1 MLPAMEDRFAC
12 MLYSNRGMN
21 SGKSV
26 MVTLAL
32 FQKVITT
39 LEFYNKLLKGG
50 NICLRTNDYI

>member
-32 FQKVITT
+32 FQKKIQH
-39 LEFYNKLLKGG
+39 LNFIISYLKEA
-50 NICLRTNDYI
+50 IFV